1 MDRDIIIIGGG
12 PGGYVAAIRAAQLG
26 ASVTLIERDK
36 IGGTCLNYGCVPT
49 KTLYR
54 NAEVLRTL
62 SQSEEYGISIDN
74 YTFDVENIQ
83 ARKTKVVKQLV
94 EGIERLLSANKV
106 EVISGTAEFID
117 THNIKITKED
127 KSTTQLS
134 GKNIIIATG
143 SKAQLPPIKGVD
155 LEEVYTSKE
164 ILEFSEVPEKIAI
177 IGGGVIGME
186 FACIFQ
192 AMGAEVIVVEYERNI
207 LPLLDKDLSKR
218 FAASLKKKSNGDG
231 SFCIK
236 NSQLTI
242 KPMSINTG
250 TKVIEIKK
258 ESDKLILVAENK
270 KGELTIEVD
279 AVLVSTGRQA
289 VFQDLNLGA
298 ANIKYS
304 RSIEVDKNFMTNVK
318 GVYAIGDVNGKTM
331 LAHAASHQGIT
342 AVEHIMGIES
352 HINHDI
358 IPSCIFV
365 FPEIAAVG
373 LTEKNAKDNN
383 IAYKSSKFQFAANAK
398 ALAIGEEEGFV
409 KVLTDMDDFVLGVQI
424 MGAHATELIHE
435 GALAINNKMKLEDI
449 TNTIHA
455 HPTLSEALVEAALNI
470 NEQAIHISPGR
481 F

>member
-62 SQSEEYGISIDN
+62 SQGEEYGISIDN
-74 YTFDVENIQ
+74 YSFDVDKIQ

-94 EGIERLLSANKV
+94 EGIERLLAANKV
-106 EVISGTAEFID
+106 EVISGSAEFID
-117 THNIKITKED
+117 NHTIKITGED
-127 KSTTQLS
+127 KTTTQLRS
-134 GKNIIIATG
+134 KNIIIATG
-143 SKAQLPPIKGVD
+143 SRALLPPIEGID
-155 LEEVYTSKE
+155 LEGVYTSKE
-164 ILEFSEVPEKIAI
+164 MLEFSKVPEKIAI

-192 AMGAEVIVVEYERNI
+192 AMGAEVIVVEYEKDI

-218 FAASLKKKSNGDG
+218 FAASLKKSKGDG
-231 SFCIK
+231 SFCFQ
-236 NSQLTI
+236 NSQHTI
-242 KPMSINTG
+242 KPMAINTG

-270 KGELTIEVD
+270 KGELTLEAD

-298 ANIKYS
+298 ANIKYN
-304 RSIEVDKNFMTNVK
+304 RSIEVDKNFMTNVQ

-342 AVEHIMGIES
+342 AVEHIMKIEN
-352 HINHDI
+352 HIDHKL
-358 IPSCIFV
+358 IPNCIFV

-373 LTEKNAKDNN
+373 LTEKIAKDNN

-409 KVLTDMDDFVLGVQI
+409 KVITDMDDIVLGVQI

-435 GALAINNKMKLEDI
+435 GALAIKNKMKLEDI

-455 HPTLSEALVEAALNI
+455 HPTLSEAFIEAALNI
-470 NEQAIHISPGR
+470 NQQAIHISPGR